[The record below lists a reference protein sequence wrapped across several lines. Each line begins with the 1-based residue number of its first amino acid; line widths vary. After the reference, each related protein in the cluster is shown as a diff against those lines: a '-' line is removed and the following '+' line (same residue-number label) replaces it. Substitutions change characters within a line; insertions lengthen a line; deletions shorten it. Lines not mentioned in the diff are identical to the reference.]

1 MAAAFV
7 DVWVNCPDRATAERI
22 AAACVGDRLAA
33 CANVYAPIESLYR
46 CKGAHERA
54 REIPLLLKT
63 RASLFDELCR
73 AVKSMHPYEVPSIVA
88 TELPL
93 VDRDYA
99 EWLLGETK
107 EPA

>member
-46 CKGAHERA
+46 WKGGNERA

-73 AVKSMHPYEVPSIVA
+73 AVKRMHPMRSRASWRQSCRWSTGTMPN
-88 TELPL
+88 
-93 VDRDYA
+93 
-99 EWLLGETK
+99 GC
-107 EPA
+107 